1 MKNFAK
7 SKGKRIT
14 AALLCAVMCIMSLP
28 LSAFAFT
35 AEEGKT
41 VNAYYGDKYVSA
53 DGEMYY
59 SPSTYQYI
67 AYDSNG
73 NESLHTQSA
82 GNSRTKLM
90 IKDSSGSRQIMCI
103 ESGIPYNAG
112 GTYDSKSGTNSSYF
126 QNLPTTAQYGIM
138 LTSVYGWRPGKTAP
152 ISGTNEDD
160 FSMATQ
166 VILWEYQQQLR
177 TSPTTLKANSY
188 GVPADT
194 YFKGIKDRPAE
205 KCYNWLL
212 TQMQSHATIPSFA
225 SSKSSS
231 ATTYTLKYNQAADN
245 YSLTLTD
252 TNNTLSDIK
261 FSASGITV
269 SRSGNKYPFTSNK
282 MIETAVSITAQKN
295 VPGIDGNFLV
305 WGYPGKQTMMSGA
318 EDPVVFYLKIKT
330 ETTGVGHIVKHSEDG
345 KVANI
350 KFNIA
355 GNGVNQTVT
364 TKADGTVDIEL
375 MPGVYTVTELTED
388 KYEPQNVQ
396 RVTIVSGNTSTVT
409 FSNTLKRG
417 DLQVIK
423 SSEDNLVEGVTFHL
437 YGTSLSGISVD
448 EYAVTDKNGVATF
461 KDVLISGTMPYTI
474 EEVDT
479 AIRYV
484 VPANQTAPVKW
495 KEVTTRNFTNILKK
509 FTVTVT
515 KSDREEGTA
524 QGDATLAG
532 AVYGIYKGETLVDK
546 YVTNQNGQFTTKEYV
561 CDNDWTIR
569 EITPSEGYLLDTT
582 IHKVGA
588 EPQLYTV
595 EHNQTANDVNE
606 QVIKGNIAIIKHT
619 DDGETKIETP
629 ERGATFE
636 IYLKTAGSYTA
647 SEEDERD
654 IIVCDE
660 NGFGQT
666 KDMPYGVYTVHQTS
680 GWEGRELMKDFD
692 VFIARNGQTYRYLIN
707 NANFESYIKVVKVDA
722 ESGKPIPYAGAGF
735 QIYDPTGNLVT
746 MSFTYPTPTTIDTF
760 YTDANGCLVT
770 PAKLEYGKGYS
781 LVEVQAPYGYV
792 LDSTPVYFDVTQDN
806 ATEESGVT
814 VIKVDK
820 PNMAQKGTITVEKTG
835 EVFYGVSVSGSEDAE
850 VIYQP
855 IYEIAGLSGAV
866 YEIRAAEDII
876 TPDGTVRFTKGE
888 IVDTVTT
895 GKDGLAKSRE
905 LYLGKYEVKEI
916 KAPYGMV
923 LNDEIHTVE
932 LVYAGQNVSVTETAT
947 SFVNERQKVEISL
960 KKTLETSDLFG
971 IGQNGELKNISFGLF
986 AAEELVSASGT
997 SIPADGLIEI
1007 VTLDESGNGTVKTDL
1022 PMGSYYVKELA
1033 TDEHYILSDTKYPVT
1048 FEYAGQ
1054 ETAKVQLAVNN
1065 GEAIE
1070 NDLIYGS
1077 VSGRKVDENGE
1088 PLGGALI
1095 GLFKSNDTEFTKEN
1109 ALMTVTSKEDGS
1121 FSFEQIPF
1129 GIWYVREIEQPT
1141 GFVLN
1146 ENVYEVNIAEN
1157 EQVVEIEIV
1166 NEFVHGNI
1174 TLTKVDADFPDNK
1187 LTGATFEV
1195 YQDNNAD
1202 GKPDDGDTLIGT
1214 LTESEAGIY
1223 EMKDL
1228 LYGHYLIKE
1237 TKAPEGFLLDT
1248 GVYSV
1253 FIETDGMTYFV
1264 ENKAGVG
1271 FINEA
1276 MKGNLKIVKT
1286 SSDGKVEGFS
1296 FRITGANGY
1305 EVTLKTDENGEIYIE
1320 GLRIGEYTVS
1330 EVADEVSAPYSRPA
1344 DKKANVMTDSTTIVE
1359 MHNVVIDTPK
1369 TGDNSKLGLWL
1380 ALLGASAA
1388 GIGVTV
1394 YAGVRK
1400 KKKEDSE

>member
-14 AALLCAVMCIMSLP
+14 AALLCAVICIMSLP

-67 AYDSNG
+67 AYDANG

-166 VILWEYQQQLR
+166 IILWEYQQQLR

-194 YFKGIKDRPAE
+194 YFKGIKGRPAE
-205 KCYNWLL
+205 KCYDWLL

-225 SSKSSS
+225 SNKSSS

-269 SRSGNKYPFTSNK
+269 SRSGNKYTFTSKK
-282 MIETAVSITAQKN
+282 MIETAVSVTAQKN

-364 TKADGTVDIEL
+364 TKANGTVDIEL
-375 MPGVYTVTELTED
+375 MPGVYTVTELTEE

-524 QGDATLAG
+524 QGDASLAG

-546 YVTNQNGQFTTKEYV
+546 YVTDKNGQFTTKKYV

-629 ERGATFE
+629 ESGATFE
-636 IYLKTAGSYTA
+636 IYLKSAGSYTA

-666 KDMPYGVYTVHQTS
+666 KDMPYGVYTVHQTV
-680 GWEGRELMKDFD
+680 GLEGRELMKDFD
-692 VFIARNGQTYRYLIN
+692 VFIARNAQTYRYLIN

-722 ESGKPIPYAGAGF
+722 ESGKTIPYAGAGF

-770 PAKLEYGKGYS
+770 PEKLEYGKGYS

-835 EVFYGVSVSGSEDAE
+835 EVFYGVSVSGSEDTE

-888 IVDTVTT
+888 VVDTVTT
-895 GKDGLAKSRE
+895 GEDGFAKSRE
-905 LYLGKYEVKEI
+905 LYLGKYEVQEI

-923 LNDEIHTVE
+923 LNYEIHTAE

-986 AAEELVSASGT
+986 SAEELVSASGT

-1022 PMGSYYVKELA
+1022 PMGGYYVKELA
-1033 TDEHYILSDTKYPVT
+1033 TDEHYILSDAKYPVT

-1054 ETAKVQLAVNN
+1054 ETAKVQLAVND

-1070 NDLIYGS
+1070 NHLIYGS

-1095 GLFKSNDTEFTKEN
+1095 GLFKYNDTEFTKEN

-1129 GIWYVREIEQPT
+1129 GIWYAREIEQPT

-1146 ENVYEVNIAEN
+1146 ETVYEVNIAEN
-1157 EQVVEIEIV
+1157 EQVVEIEIA
-1166 NEFVHGNI
+1166 NEFVRGNI

-1187 LTGATFEV
+1187 LTGAIFEI

-1253 FIETDGMTYFV
+1253 FIETDGMTYSV

-1305 EVTLKTDENGEIYIE
+1305 DVTLKTDENGEIFIE

-1400 KKKEDSE
+1400 KKKEDAQ

>member
-269 SRSGNKYPFTSNK
+269 SRSGNKYTFTSNK

-484 VPANQTAPVKW
+484 VPENQTAPVKW

-619 DDGETKIETP
+619 NDGETKIETP
-629 ERGATFE
+629 ESGATFE

-1065 GEAIE
+1065 SEAIE
-1070 NDLIYGS
+1070 NNLIYGS

-1095 GLFKSNDTEFTKEN
+1095 GLFKYNDTEFTKEN

-1146 ENVYEVNIAEN
+1146 ETVYEVNIAEN

-1166 NEFVHGNI
+1166 NEFVRGNI

-1237 TKAPEGFLLDT
+1237 TKAPGGFLLDT
-1248 GVYSV
+1248 GIYPV
-1253 FIETDGMTYFV
+1253 FIETDGMTYSV

-1286 SSDGKVEGFS
+1286 SSDGKVEGFT
-1296 FRITGANGY
+1296 FRVTGVNGY
-1305 EVTLKTDENGEIYIE
+1305 DRSFTTDKNGEIFIE

-1400 KKKEDSE
+1400 KKKEDAQ

>member
-152 ISGTNEDD
+152 ISGTNEYD

-166 VILWEYQQQLR
+166 IILWEYQQQLR

-194 YFKGIKDRPAE
+194 YFKGIKGRPAE

-269 SRSGNKYPFTSNK
+269 SRSGNKYTFTSNK

-364 TKADGTVDIEL
+364 TKADGTVDIKL

-629 ERGATFE
+629 ESGATFE

-1237 TKAPEGFLLDT
+1237 TKAPRASCLIRA
-1248 GVYSV
+1248 
-1253 FIETDGMTYFV
+1253 FI
-1264 ENKAGVG
+1264 
-1271 FINEA
+1271 
-1276 MKGNLKIVKT
+1276 
-1286 SSDGKVEGFS
+1286 
-1296 FRITGANGY
+1296 
-1305 EVTLKTDENGEIYIE
+1305 
-1320 GLRIGEYTVS
+1320 
-1330 EVADEVSAPYSRPA
+1330 PYSLKR
-1344 DKKANVMTDSTTIVE
+1344 
-1359 MHNVVIDTPK
+1359 
-1369 TGDNSKLGLWL
+1369 
-1380 ALLGASAA
+1380 
-1388 GIGVTV
+1388 TV
-1394 YAGVRK
+1394 
-1400 KKKEDSE
+1400 

>member
-41 VNAYYGDKYVSA
+41 VDAYYGDRYFGS
-53 DGEMYY
+53 DGDYYY
-59 SPSTYQYI
+59 SPENHQYI
-67 AYDSNG
+67 AYDENG
-73 NESLHTQSA
+73 ITSLHSA
-82 GNSRTKLM
+82 SGVHRRTKLM

-103 ESGIPYNAG
+103 ESGIDYNAG
-112 GTYDSKSGTNSSYF
+112 GTYSSVNGKNSSYF

-138 LTSVYGWRPGKTAP
+138 LTSVYGWRPGTTAP

-166 VILWEYQQQLR
+166 TILWEYQQQLR

-194 YFKGIKDRPAE
+194 YYQCIKGRPAE
-205 KCYNWLL
+205 KCYDWLL

-225 SSKSSS
+225 SNKSSS

-269 SRSGNKYPFTSNK
+269 SRSGNKYTFTSNK
-282 MIETAVSITAQKN
+282 MIETAVSVTAQKN
-295 VPGIDGNFLV
+295 VPGIDGNFLI

-364 TKADGTVDIEL
+364 TKADGTVDTPL

-448 EYAVTDKNGVATF
+448 EYAVTDKNSVAIF
-461 KDVLISGTMPYTI
+461 KDVLISGTIPYTI

-524 QGDATLAG
+524 QGDASLAG

-546 YVTNQNGQFTTKEYV
+546 YVTDKNGQFTTKEYV

-629 ERGATFE
+629 EIGATFE
-636 IYLKTAGSYTA
+636 IYLKSAGNYTA

-692 VFIARNGQTYRYLIN
+692 VFIAQDGQTYHYLIN

-722 ESGKPIPYAGAGF
+722 ESGKTIPYAGAGF

-770 PAKLEYGKGYS
+770 PEKLEYGKGYS

-835 EVFYGVSVSGSEDAE
+835 EVFYGVSVSGTEDTE

-855 IYEIAGLSGAV
+855 IYEIAGLSDAV

-888 IVDTVTT
+888 VVDTVTT
-895 GKDGLAKSRE
+895 GEDGFAKSRE
-905 LYLGKYEVKEI
+905 LYLGKYEVQEI
-916 KAPYGMV
+916 TAPYGMV
-923 LNDEIHTVE
+923 LNDEIQTAE
-932 LVYAGQNVSVTETAT
+932 LVYVGQNVSVTETAT

-960 KKTLETSDLFG
+960 KKTLETNNLFG
-971 IGQNGELKNISFGLF
+971 IGQNGEMKNISFGLF

-1054 ETAKVQLAVNN
+1054 ETAKVQLAVND

-1070 NDLIYGS
+1070 NLLIYGS
-1077 VSGRKVDENGE
+1077 VSGKKVDENGE

-1146 ENVYEVNIAEN
+1146 ETVYEVNIAEN

-1166 NEFVHGNI
+1166 NEFVRGNI

-1187 LTGATFEV
+1187 LTGAIFEV

-1223 EMKDL
+1223 EIKDL

-1237 TKAPEGFLLDT
+1237 IKAPDGFLLDT
-1248 GVYSV
+1248 GIYPV
-1253 FIETDGMTYFV
+1253 FIETDGMTYSV

-1305 EVTLKTDENGEIYIE
+1305 DVTLKTDENGEIFIE

-1380 ALLGASAA
+1380 ALLGVSAS

-1394 YAGVRK
+1394 YAGFKK
-1400 KKKEDSE
+1400 KKKEDAE